1 MIPEAIHALLVADA
15 AVTTGLASYD
25 FGGGSPAPA
34 VFTMESGVP
43 EDAAYPCIFI
53 QQVGAD
59 SFGCRGNRGGDV
71 TVDVTLYGPRD
82 RALENSLEELAT
94 AVWRCLDR
102 ATLCLSGFSPWGCT
116 AMLPGKSQD
125 DAGFPA
131 YRVPVRARVL
141 EV

>member
-15 AVTTGLASYD
+15 AVTGALAVYD
-25 FGGGSPAPA
+25 FGGALPGPA
-34 VFTMESGVP
+34 VFTMENGVP

-59 SFGCRGNRGGDV
+59 TFGCRENRGGDV
-71 TVDVTLYGPRD
+71 QLDVTIYGPRD
-82 RALENSLEELAT
+82 RALENSLESLAR
-94 AVWRCLDR
+94 AVWSCLDR
-102 ATLCLSGFSPWGCT
+102 GTVCLSGFSPWGCS
-116 AMLPGKSQD
+116 AGFPGKSQD

-131 YRVPVRARVL
+131 YRVPVRVRVL